1 MSDPRR
7 RTLQTSSAHALAD
20 APLVLVSNR
29 GPITYD
35 LDADGKRFEKRGT
48 GGLVTALTG
57 LVNHRTDT
65 LWVASAMT
73 DEDAVVSA
81 EHEHTSPSP
90 SAPRRTPSTASGWS
104 AATPTPT
111 TASTT

>member
-1 MSDPRR
+1 MSA
-7 RTLQTSSAHALAD
+7 SSSNGSIDGRNSLEG

-29 GPITYD
+29 GPVTFD
-35 LDADGKRFEKRGT
+35 VNADGERVEKRGT

-57 LVNHRTDT
+57 LVNHRSDT

-81 EHEHTSPSP
+81 EHDGKAFGVSPNANTDYRVRLVS
-90 SAPRRTPSTASGWS
+90 SEEEAYD
-104 AATPTPT
+104 
-111 TASTT
+111 